1 MELEYIFQQSSAFT
15 LFQLLFMS
23 SLLITGILGRV
34 DIYLAFVRM
43 LATYVISFGP
53 VALLV
58 YVLYEVSKLQ

>member
-15 LFQLLFMS
+15 LLQLLFMS

-34 DIYLAFVRM
+34 DIYLAFART

-58 YVLYEVSKLQ
+58 YVLHEVSKLQ